1 MGEDG
6 TPFPDF
12 FPEDW
17 EDDPEDAFDGADR
30 GEGDQ
35 PEESPEDDGGGEAF
49 PGALLLSGERP
60 SDVMA
65 RVTRGDPL
73 DVGGRSVKR
82 LRERAF
88 LIDSGRLCLRAMAH
102 IAHGAPSY
110 RGDPPLASWLQACID
125 EAIVELMEEDAYEE
139 AAGQEFDG
147 EWRERYGF
155 LVDLLGIPPAKARKA
170 CIVFNALPPKDRRT
184 FWAICVEGKSVHRYV
199 AEGHGPPKK
208 VEQRIEKV
216 FRALSFLDEDDEAP
230 PFDLGGDYR

>member
-17 EDDPEDAFDGADR
+17 EDDPEDAFDDADQ
-30 GEGDQ
+30 GEGEQ
-35 PEESPEDDGGGEAF
+35 SETPEGDTGESF
-49 PGALLLSGERP
+49 PGQLLLSGERP

-65 RVTRGDPL
+65 RVMRGDPL
-73 DVGGRSVKR
+73 DVGGRAVRR
-82 LRERAF
+82 LRERAI
-88 LIDSGRLCLRAMAH
+88 LMDSGRLCLRAMAH
-102 IAHGAPSY
+102 IAHDAPQY
-110 RGDPPLASWLQACID
+110 RGEPALVAWLQGRID
-125 EAIVELMEEDAYEE
+125 EAISELMEEDVYEE
-139 AAGQEFDG
+139 ATEQELDG
-147 EWRERYGF
+147 AVHERYGF

-216 FRALSFLDEDDEAP
+216 FRALSFLDEDDGP
-230 PFDLGGDYR
+230 SPFDIEGAFE